1 MTDVLIAGGGLAGL
15 AAATVLAEQ
24 GKSVTVVEREI
35 FLGGR
40 AGAWQDTLADGTPF
54 QMERGF
60 HAFFRQ
66 YYNLRQLMR
75 RVDPTLDVLE
85 AQVDYPVH
93 GPGGAIES
101 FSGLPKQPPLNVV
114 ELLRRTKTMGFID
127 ALKVPTKQVMAMF
140 AYGPHTYERWDAMS
154 AADYLD
160 SLQFPPEA
168 RRMLF
173 EVFAHSFFNPE
184 EEFSA
189 AELLMQFHFYFLGNK
204 EGLIF
209 DTMRRPFSAGL
220 FDPLRA
226 YLEARGVRF
235 ELGTSVDRID
245 PSEGGARWAV
255 HVASPAGA
263 RTLDAGALVLA
274 LSVPGL
280 KELVAGSPELG
291 DAEWRGDVASLET
304 TWPFAVWRLWLDRPV
319 HDDRLPFVGTAGVG
333 LLDNISVYEKLEDES
348 RAWAARTGGSVLEL
362 HAYGVHPD
370 IPEASIKANLLTGM
384 HAVYPET
391 ESATILEDRWLL
403 RRDCPGFPPG
413 SHARRPTVRTALH
426 HLTLAGDFVKFDRP
440 SALMERAVASGFEAA
455 NILLAETRQPVEH
468 VPNRGLLSRLRL

>member
-24 GKSVTVVEREI
+24 GKQVTVVEREA

-40 AGAWQDTLADGTPF
+40 AGAWQDQLADGTPF

-75 RVDPTLDVLE
+75 RVDPDLGILE
-85 AQVDYPVH
+85 AQEDYPVY
-93 GPGGAIES
+93 GPGGAMES

-114 ELLRRTKTMGFID
+114 ELLRRTKTMGLID

-140 AYGPHTYERWDAMS
+140 AYGPHTYGRWDELS

-184 EEFSA
+184 ENFSA

-209 DTMRRPFSAGL
+209 DTLRRPFGAAL
-220 FDPLRA
+220 FEPLQA
-226 YLEARGVRF
+226 YLEERGVTF
-235 ELGTSVDRID
+235 ALGTSVDRVAPAGSRFTIETSA
-245 PSEGGARWAV
+245 PGGARS
-255 HVASPAGA
+255 H
-263 RTLDAGALVLA
+263 DAGAVVMA

-280 KELVAGSPELG
+280 RGLVERSPELG
-291 DAEWRGDVASLET
+291 DAAWREDVMALET

-319 HDDRLPFVGTAGVG
+319 NPDRLPFVGTAGVG
-333 LLDNISVYEKLEDES
+333 LLDNVSVYEKLEDES
-348 RAWAARTGGSVLEL
+348 RAWAERTGGSVVEL
-362 HAYGVHPD
+362 HAYGVHPE
-370 IPEASIKANLLTGM
+370 IPEDSIKANLMTGL

-391 ESATILEDRWLL
+391 EGATVLEERWLL
-403 RRDCPGFPPG
+403 REDCPGFPPG
-413 SHARRPTVRTALH
+413 SHARRPTVRTPMPDLC
-426 HLTLAGDFVKFDRP
+426 LAGDFVRFDRP

-455 NILLAETRQPVEH
+455 NILLAETRQPVAH
-468 VPNRGLLSRLRL
+468 VPNRGLLARLRL